1 MNSSLQ
7 RIPPNESDQV
17 EFKTS
22 YNDEVIVSL
31 VAFSNTKG
39 GSVYIGVTDKGEVK
53 GLQTGAETIQGWI
66 NDIKNKTN
74 PALIPDVDTFEVQDK
89 LIAVLSI
96 GEYPIKPVSI
106 KGRHYKRVANSN
118 HLMSIDELTNEHLK
132 TLNSSWDYYLD
143 PNHSMESIS
152 LDKVKRFIRS
162 VEQQKQA
169 KLEMEPLQFLEKM
182 EIVRNERLTFGG
194 YLMFANDY
202 CSISDVQVG
211 RFKSPTL
218 IIDSISLSSDL
229 FSEIDEIMAFIR
241 KHLMVEYIITGEP
254 MHTERF
260 DYPLDAIREV
270 VQNMILH
277 RDYRD
282 SSASIVKIFDDR
294 MEFFNPG
301 ALYGGIT
308 IENLLTGNYSS
319 KTRNKLIAKAFKESG
334 LIERDGSGIMRIRRI
349 CRDYGM
355 KDPLFQEIQ
364 QGFMVTLFK
373 EKAKHV
379 DYRKAGDKV
388 GETLTQNQKVR
399 EESNAGINEG
409 SNAGIN
415 EGLNEGLKSLL
426 VQVKLHP
433 GTQTNSLSGFLN
445 SRSTKTIERQIGILI
460 KMGLI
465 EHRGSKKTGGYWE
478 ILN

>member
-1 MNSSLQ
+1 MNSSLPT
-7 RIPPNESDQV
+7 IPTTESDQV

-22 YNDEVIVSL
+22 FNDEVIVSL

-74 PALIPDVDTFEVQDK
+74 PAIIPDIETISIQDK
-89 LIAVLSI
+89 LVVVLRI

-106 KGRHYKRVANSN
+106 KGRYYKRVVNSN
-118 HLMSIDELTNEHLK
+118 HLMSIEELANEHLK
-132 TLNSSWDYYLD
+132 TINSSWDYYPD
-143 PNHSMESIS
+143 PNHGLEAIS
-152 LDKVKRFIRS
+152 FEKVKRFIRN
-162 VEQQKQA
+162 VEQQKQGS
-169 KLEMEPLQFLEKM
+169 LEMEPIQFLEKM
-182 EIVRNERLTFGG
+182 EIVRNGRLTFGG
-194 YLMFANDY
+194 YLMFASDY

-218 IIDSISLSSDL
+218 IIDSISLNSDL
-229 FSEIDEIMAFIR
+229 FSEIDEVMAFVR

-270 VQNMILH
+270 LQNMILH

-282 SSASIVKIFDDR
+282 SSASIIKIFDDR

-308 IENLLTGNYSS
+308 LENLLTGNYSS

-334 LIERDGSGIMRIRRI
+334 LIERYGSGIMRIHRI
-349 CRDYGM
+349 YREYGL

-364 QGFMVTLFK
+364 QGFMVTLYK
-373 EKAKHV
+373 EKAESNV
-379 DYRKAGDKV
+379 YPKV
-388 GETLTQNQKVR
+388 GEKVGNKVGEKVGENLTQNQK
-399 EESNAGINEG
+399 
-409 SNAGIN
+409 
-415 EGLNEGLKSLL
+415 
-426 VQVKLHP
+426 
-433 GTQTNSLSGFLN
+433 
-445 SRSTKTIERQIGILI
+445 QIL
-460 KMGLI
+460 GLI
-465 EHRGSKKTGGYWE
+465 SQNNQIAAAELADKVQISKRKIEENLAKLKQKGLLRRVGPAKGGHWE
-478 ILN
+478 LL